1 MGLLGHV
8 QGQISCSLELTPL
21 ETGAAHRQ
29 GTDPLQGAFHGGGH
43 GAGAEHVGAEVGAVV
58 DARQHQIRCFVHQFA
73 QGQLHAIGRCAAAG
87 PGGHARCKQ
96 FVRPFGAQ
104 GGLQGQ
110 AVAGGGAFLVGADH
124 RDLVTPGGRGRSQGA
139 DPLGEDPVVIA
150 DQDPHGSADGWGEP
164 KRAGCLQ
171 SGPFRLCS
179 VSAPV
184 TLQQLTDQLD
194 ALEQQASAEIA
205 EAADAAALEQLR
217 VGLLGKKGRLSGVLG
232 AMGKLPGQERPVVGQ
247 RANVLKTQVQTLLSD
262 RLQAVQQAA
271 MAERIA
277 RESIDV
283 TAPPSGIPM
292 GHRHPLITTTE
303 EIVDLFLGLGYSV
316 AEGPEVEKDHY
327 NFTALN
333 IPEDHPARDM
343 QDTFYLGAD
352 LLMRTHTSPVQ
363 IRHLEQNPPPVRI
376 VAPGRVYRRD
386 AVDATHSPVF
396 HQVEVLAIDEGLD
409 FSHLRGTVM
418 AFLKAF
424 FGDLPVRFRAS
435 YFPFTEPSA
444 EVDVQWRGR
453 WLEVMG
459 CGMVDPAVLE
469 GLGLDP
475 ERYSGFAA
483 GLGVER
489 FCMVRHGID
498 DIRRLYTSDLRFL
511 EQF

>member
-1 MGLLGHV
+1 M
-8 QGQISCSLELTPL
+8 
-21 ETGAAHRQ
+21 
-29 GTDPLQGAFHGGGH
+29 
-43 GAGAEHVGAEVGAVV
+43 
-58 DARQHQIRCFVHQFA
+58 
-73 QGQLHAIGRCAAAG
+73 
-87 PGGHARCKQ
+87 
-96 FVRPFGAQ
+96 
-104 GGLQGQ
+104 
-110 AVAGGGAFLVGADH
+110 
-124 RDLVTPGGRGRSQGA
+124 
-139 DPLGEDPVVIA
+139 
-150 DQDPHGSADGWGEP
+150 SAT
-164 KRAGCLQ
+164 
-171 SGPFRLCS
+171 
-179 VSAPV
+179 V

-194 ALEQQASAEIA
+194 ALELEAAAEIA
-205 EAADAAALEQLR
+205 EAVNAQSLEQLR
-217 VGLLGKKGRLSGVLG
+217 VGLLGKKGRIPAVLG
-232 AMGKLPGQERPVVGQ
+232 AMGKLPGEERPVVGQ
-247 RANVLKTQVQTLLSD
+247 RANVLKNQVQTLLAE
-262 RLQAVQQAA
+262 RLQAVKQAA

-277 RESIDV
+277 GETLDV
-283 TAPPSGIPM
+283 TAPASGTPM
-292 GHRHPLITTTE
+292 GHRHPLISTTE

-316 AEGPEVEKDHY
+316 AEGPEVEQDHY

-343 QDTFYLGAD
+343 QDTFYLKGD
-352 LLMRTHTSPVQ
+352 LLLRTHTSPVQ
-363 IRHLEQNPPPVRI
+363 IRHLQDNPPPVRI

>member
-1 MGLLGHV
+1 M
-8 QGQISCSLELTPL
+8 
-21 ETGAAHRQ
+21 
-29 GTDPLQGAFHGGGH
+29 
-43 GAGAEHVGAEVGAVV
+43 
-58 DARQHQIRCFVHQFA
+58 
-73 QGQLHAIGRCAAAG
+73 
-87 PGGHARCKQ
+87 
-96 FVRPFGAQ
+96 
-104 GGLQGQ
+104 
-110 AVAGGGAFLVGADH
+110 
-124 RDLVTPGGRGRSQGA
+124 
-139 DPLGEDPVVIA
+139 
-150 DQDPHGSADGWGEP
+150 
-164 KRAGCLQ
+164 
-171 SGPFRLCS
+171 
-179 VSAPV
+179 SAPV

-205 EAADAAALEQLR
+205 DAADAAALEQLR
-217 VGLLGKKGRLSGVLG
+217 VGLLGKKGRISGVLG
-232 AMGKLPGQERPVVGQ
+232 AMGKLPGDERPLVGQ
-247 RANVLKTQVQTLLSD
+247 RANVLKTQVKTLLSD

-271 MAERIA
+271 MAERIT

-283 TAPPSGIPM
+283 TAPASGIPM

-316 AEGPEVEKDHY
+316 SEGPEVEKDHY

-363 IRHLEQNPPPVRI
+363 IRYLEQNPPPVRI

-418 AFLKAF
+418 AFLRAF

>member
-1 MGLLGHV
+1 M
-8 QGQISCSLELTPL
+8 
-21 ETGAAHRQ
+21 
-29 GTDPLQGAFHGGGH
+29 
-43 GAGAEHVGAEVGAVV
+43 
-58 DARQHQIRCFVHQFA
+58 
-73 QGQLHAIGRCAAAG
+73 
-87 PGGHARCKQ
+87 
-96 FVRPFGAQ
+96 
-104 GGLQGQ
+104 
-110 AVAGGGAFLVGADH
+110 
-124 RDLVTPGGRGRSQGA
+124 
-139 DPLGEDPVVIA
+139 
-150 DQDPHGSADGWGEP
+150 SAT
-164 KRAGCLQ
+164 
-171 SGPFRLCS
+171 
-179 VSAPV
+179 VS
-184 TLQQLTDQLD
+184 LQQLTDQLE
-194 ALEQQASAEIA
+194 ALETQAAAEIA
-205 EAADAAALEQLR
+205 AAADADALEQLR
-217 VGLLGKKGRLSGVLG
+217 INLLGKKGRLSGVLG
-232 AMGKLPGQERPVVGQ
+232 AMGKLPGDERPLVGQ
-247 RANVLKTQVQTLLSD
+247 RANVLKTQVQGLLSE
-262 RLQAVQQAA
+262 RLQAVKAA
-271 MAERIA
+271 ALEVRIA
-277 RESIDV
+277 RETLDV
-283 TAPPSGIPM
+283 TAAASGVPV

-303 EIVDLFLGLGYSV
+303 EIVDLFCGLGYKV
-316 AEGPEVEKDHY
+316 VEGPEVETDHY

-333 IPEDHPARDM
+333 IPPDHPARDM
-343 QDTFYLGAD
+343 QDTFYLRD
-352 LLMRTHTSPVQ
+352 NLLLRTHTSPVQ
-363 IRHLEQNPPPVRI
+363 IRQLEQNPPPVRI

>member
-1 MGLLGHV
+1 M
-8 QGQISCSLELTPL
+8 
-21 ETGAAHRQ
+21 
-29 GTDPLQGAFHGGGH
+29 
-43 GAGAEHVGAEVGAVV
+43 
-58 DARQHQIRCFVHQFA
+58 
-73 QGQLHAIGRCAAAG
+73 
-87 PGGHARCKQ
+87 
-96 FVRPFGAQ
+96 
-104 GGLQGQ
+104 
-110 AVAGGGAFLVGADH
+110 
-124 RDLVTPGGRGRSQGA
+124 
-139 DPLGEDPVVIA
+139 
-150 DQDPHGSADGWGEP
+150 
-164 KRAGCLQ
+164 
-171 SGPFRLCS
+171 
-179 VSAPV
+179 SAPV

-194 ALEQQASAEIA
+194 ALEQQAAAEIA

-217 VGLLGKKGRLSGVLG
+217 VGLLGKKGRISGVLG
-232 AMGKLPGQERPVVGQ
+232 AMGKLPGEERPLVGQ
-247 RANVLKTQVQTLLSD
+247 RANVLKTQVQSLLGE
-262 RLQAVQQAA
+262 RLQAVKQAA

-277 RESIDV
+277 RESLDV
-283 TAPPSGIPM
+283 TAPASGVPM

-316 AEGPEVEKDHY
+316 AEGPEVERDHY

-343 QDTFYLGAD
+343 QDTFYLGGD

-363 IRHLEQNPPPVRI
+363 IRHLEENPPPVRI

-396 HQVEVLAIDEGLD
+396 HQVEVLAIDERLD

>member
-1 MGLLGHV
+1 L
-8 QGQISCSLELTPL
+8 
-21 ETGAAHRQ
+21 
-29 GTDPLQGAFHGGGH
+29 
-43 GAGAEHVGAEVGAVV
+43 
-58 DARQHQIRCFVHQFA
+58 
-73 QGQLHAIGRCAAAG
+73 
-87 PGGHARCKQ
+87 
-96 FVRPFGAQ
+96 
-104 GGLQGQ
+104 
-110 AVAGGGAFLVGADH
+110 
-124 RDLVTPGGRGRSQGA
+124 
-139 DPLGEDPVVIA
+139 
-150 DQDPHGSADGWGEP
+150 SAT
-164 KRAGCLQ
+164 
-171 SGPFRLCS
+171 
-179 VSAPV
+179 VS
-184 TLQQLTDQLD
+184 LQQLTDQLE
-194 ALEQQASAEIA
+194 ALEA
-205 EAADAAALEQLR
+205 EAAEAISAAVDADALEQLR
-217 VGLLGKKGRLSGVLG
+217 IGLLGKKGRLSGVLG
-232 AMGKLPGQERPVVGQ
+232 AMGKLPGDERPLVGQ

-262 RLQAVQQAA
+262 RLKAVKQAA
-271 MAERIA
+271 MEARIA
-277 RESIDV
+277 SETLDV
-283 TAPPSGIPM
+283 TAPAQGIFM

-303 EIVDLFLGLGYSV
+303 EIVDLFCGLGYQV
-316 AEGPEVEKDHY
+316 EEGPEVETDHH

-333 IPEDHPARDM
+333 IPPDHPARDM
-343 QDTFYLGAD
+343 QDTFYLKD
-352 LLMRTHTSPVQ
+352 NLLLRTHTSPVQ
-363 IRHLEQNPPPVRI
+363 IRHLETHAPPVRI

>member
-1 MGLLGHV
+1 M
-8 QGQISCSLELTPL
+8 
-21 ETGAAHRQ
+21 
-29 GTDPLQGAFHGGGH
+29 
-43 GAGAEHVGAEVGAVV
+43 
-58 DARQHQIRCFVHQFA
+58 
-73 QGQLHAIGRCAAAG
+73 
-87 PGGHARCKQ
+87 
-96 FVRPFGAQ
+96 
-104 GGLQGQ
+104 
-110 AVAGGGAFLVGADH
+110 
-124 RDLVTPGGRGRSQGA
+124 
-139 DPLGEDPVVIA
+139 
-150 DQDPHGSADGWGEP
+150 
-164 KRAGCLQ
+164 
-171 SGPFRLCS
+171 
-179 VSAPV
+179 SAPV

-194 ALEQQASAEIA
+194 ALEQQAAAEIA

-217 VGLLGKKGRLSGVLG
+217 VGLLGKKGRISAVLG
-232 AMGKLPGQERPVVGQ
+232 AMGKLPGEERPLVGQ
-247 RANVLKTQVQTLLSD
+247 RANVLKTQVQSLLGE
-262 RLQAVQQAA
+262 RLQAVKQAA

-277 RESIDV
+277 RESLDV
-283 TAPPSGIPM
+283 TAPASGVPM

-316 AEGPEVEKDHY
+316 AEGPEVERDHY

-343 QDTFYLGAD
+343 QDTFYLGGD

-363 IRHLEQNPPPVRI
+363 IRHLEENPPPVRI

>member
-1 MGLLGHV
+1 MSAT
-8 QGQISCSLELTPL
+8 IS
-21 ETGAAHRQ
+21 
-29 GTDPLQGAFHGGGH
+29 
-43 GAGAEHVGAEVGAVV
+43 
-58 DARQHQIRCFVHQFA
+58 
-73 QGQLHAIGRCAAAG
+73 
-87 PGGHARCKQ
+87 
-96 FVRPFGAQ
+96 
-104 GGLQGQ
+104 
-110 AVAGGGAFLVGADH
+110 
-124 RDLVTPGGRGRSQGA
+124 
-139 DPLGEDPVVIA
+139 
-150 DQDPHGSADGWGEP
+150 
-164 KRAGCLQ
+164 
-171 SGPFRLCS
+171 
-179 VSAPV
+179 
-184 TLQQLTDQLD
+184 LQQLTDQLD
-194 ALEQQASAEIA
+194 ALEAEAVSAIA
-205 EAADAAALEQLR
+205 AAADADALEQLR
-217 VGLLGKKGRLSGVLG
+217 VSLLGKKGRLSGVLG
-232 AMGKLPGQERPVVGQ
+232 AMGKLPSEERPLVGQ
-247 RANVLKTQVQTLLSD
+247 RANVLKTQVQNLLGERLQVVKAAALAD
-262 RLQAVQQAA
+262 RLL
-271 MAERIA
+271 
-277 RESIDV
+277 RETIDV
-283 TAPPSGIPM
+283 TAPSSGIPV

-303 EIVDLFLGLGYSV
+303 QIVDLFCGLGYRV
-316 AEGPEVEKDHY
+316 AEGPEVETDHY
-327 NFTALN
+327 NFSALN

-343 QDTFYLGAD
+343 QDTFYLGGN
-352 LLMRTHTSPVQ
+352 LLLRTHTSPVQ
-363 IRHLEQNPPPVRI
+363 IRYLEENPPPVRI

-424 FGDLPVRFRAS
+424 FGDMPVRFRAS

-475 ERYSGFAA
+475 ERWSGFAA